1 MPGLRGAWRSLVA
14 HLLWEQGVGGSNPLA
29 PTARAGGIKRIS
41 AKPPRGCSST
51 VEPQPSKLVMGVRFP
66 SPALAPSGQEDEP
79 HRHRL
84 AVRLPFA
91 SVSGRN
97 HSETCA
103 GCIVLLT
110 TATRSSLRASR
121 SVSWLS
127 VAEKAS
133 RVFLASY
140 FLR

>member
-1 MPGLRGAWRSLVA
+1 MPGLCGAWRSLVA

-29 PTARAGGIKRIS
+29 PTAKLAG
-41 AKPPRGCSST
+41 PLNEPCGCSST

-66 SPALAPSGQEDEP
+66 SPALDERFRHPLAICLPS
-79 HRHRL
+79 
-84 AVRLPFA
+84 A
-91 SVSGRN
+91 SVFGGN
-97 HSETCA
+97 QSETCV

-110 TATRSSLRASR
+110 TVTRSSLRASR
-121 SVSWLS
+121 SVSRLS
-127 VAEKAS
+127 VAEKTS